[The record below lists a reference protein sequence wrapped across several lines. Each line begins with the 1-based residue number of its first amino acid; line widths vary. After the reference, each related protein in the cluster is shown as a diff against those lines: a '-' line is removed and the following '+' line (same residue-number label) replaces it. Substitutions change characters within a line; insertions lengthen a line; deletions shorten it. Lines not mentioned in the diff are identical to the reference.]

1 MKLEIQIRAF
11 YKGLPDDSRLS
22 ACHVSLYCAL
32 LIIWDQNAHKSPF
45 RTTRRTLMN
54 LSKIGSAATYHK
66 CIKDLIGLG
75 YIQYEPTY
83 NPFIG
88 TRINLL
94 SISDKITAK
103 FSSESSYG

>member
-1 MKLEIQIRAF
+1 MKLEIQIRTF
-11 YKGLPDDSRLS
+11 YKGLQDDTRLS

-32 LIIWDQNAHKSPF
+32 LIIWDQNGHKSPF
-45 RTTRRTLMN
+45 RTSRRTLMN
-54 LSKIGSAATYHK
+54 LSKIGSASTYHK

-94 SISDKITAK
+94 SISAKITAK
-103 FSSESSYG
+103 SLSEE